1 MHGFQ
6 GQRNIPFLRR
16 LYSWPVLLILL
27 ASVLLLG
34 FSVHGLYVKSRTAE
48 ANRREAEMRLE
59 SLQGRKAELDA
70 ELERLSTDEGVETE
84 IRTRFPVAKPDEGVI
99 QIVGEKKV
107 EEATT
112 SSPLVEPNK
121 DPFWKKFF

>member
-6 GQRNIPFLRR
+6 GQKTVPFLRR

-27 ASVLLLG
+27 VSVLLLG
-34 FSVHGLYVKSRTAE
+34 FSVRGLYVKSRIAE

-59 SLQGRKAELDA
+59 SLQARKAQLGA

-107 EEATT
+107 EATT
-112 SSPLVEPNK
+112 SSPLVEPSK
-121 DPFWKKFF
+121 ESFWKRFF